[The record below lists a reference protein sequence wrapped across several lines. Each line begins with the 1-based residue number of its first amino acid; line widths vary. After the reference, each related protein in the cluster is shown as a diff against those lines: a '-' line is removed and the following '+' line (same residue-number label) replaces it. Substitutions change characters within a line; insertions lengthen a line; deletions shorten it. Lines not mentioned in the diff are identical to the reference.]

1 LRRALISLALFLP
14 GCVGLGARESSVM
27 APNGQIYRIRC
38 QSDGVVDY
46 RDTAVQIKVDNR
58 GPLGTVWAVGVA
70 SLGKVYDKVKGEEVA
85 K

>member
-1 LRRALISLALFLP
+1 MRRALISLALFLP

-27 APNGQIYRIRC
+27 TPNGQIYRVRC

-46 RDTAVQIKVDNR
+46 KDASVSIKVDNR
-58 GPLGTVWAVGVA
+58 GPLGQVWAAATA
-70 SLGKVYDKVKGEEVA
+70 SAGKIYDKVKGEEVA